1 MNFLDMLNKKNEEE
15 QEYQFEKPEFEPVS
29 VADDFISSIDA
40 PNMLEETPP
49 RDPLAEGAS
58 DLSPF
63 YANTTQDSEEDDNTD
78 KGGEQQGNNL
88 ETLYKD
94 YMASIG
100 SRQQRIKD
108 AAEADRRKR
117 LIQNL
122 SNAFSKIGTGLA
134 SGYANVKLDPIDLG
148 PANEEAR
155 ARAEQKGQLEDLLTQ
170 YKLKKAMTPE
180 QMSKLDEA
188 KLAKE
193 QALAAKY
200 KTEKERM
207 EAPQSEMEKIKLQ
220 TAQEQLK
227 QLREKPKK
235 EEKKDLIQTKMEKS
249 QAENYIEAQE
259 KAREAAAQDF
269 NLDEAIQAQLD
280 FTKNTI
286 FGTGGLYGTIPFT
299 NITPMKSLDRR
310 AEQLDAK
317 YKQLGLDKMVKMF
330 SGMSKAVDSDA
341 ERLAFEQTTPSIKN
355 EDATNLKIML
365 GAKAINHRAKAE
377 ANMQKKYYEK
387 NKTLEGY
394 KSSIEDKPTTVVVD
408 KNGKFRL
415 IERNQ
420 LDLAKK
426 SGFLTVDEYAE
437 SLIYPSEKVSK

>member
-1 MNFLDMLNKKNEEE
+1 MNLLDMLNKKNEEDE
-15 QEYQFEKPEFEPVS
+15 KYEFEKPEFEPVS
-29 VADDFISSIDA
+29 VADNFISNIDA
-40 PNMLEETPP
+40 PEMLEETPP

-63 YANTTQDSEEDDNTD
+63 YANTTQDSEEDDNMD

-88 ETLYKD
+88 ETLYKE
-94 YMASIG
+94 YMANIG
-100 SRQQRIKD
+100 SRQQQIKD

-134 SGYANVKLDPIDLG
+134 SGYANVKINPIDLG
-148 PANEEAR
+148 PADEEAK
-155 ARAEQKGQLEDLLTQ
+155 ARAAQKGQLEDLLTQ
-170 YKLKKAMTPE
+170 YKIKKAMTPE
-180 QMSKLDEA
+180 QMSKLDQA

-193 QALAAKY
+193 KALAAKY
-200 KTEKERM
+200 KAEKERM
-207 EAPQSEMEKIKLQ
+207 EAPQSEMEKVQLQ
-220 TAQEQLK
+220 TAQEELK
-227 QLREKPKK
+227 QLREPKK
-235 EEKKDLIQTKMEKS
+235 EKEKKDILQSKMKE
-249 QAENYIEAQE
+249 ALVDDYIKIQE
-259 KAREAAAQDF
+259 KAKEATAQDF

-286 FGTGGLYGTIPFT
+286 FGTGGLYATIPFT
-299 NITPMKSLDRR
+299 NTSPMKSLDRR

-317 YKQLGLDKMVKMF
+317 YKQLSLDKLKTF
-330 SGMSKAVDSDA
+330 SGMSKTLDSDS
-341 ERLAFEQTTPSIKN
+341 ERLAFEQTNPNIKN
-355 EDATNLKIML
+355 EDATNLKIMI
-365 GAKAINHRAKAE
+365 GAKAINHRIKAE
-377 ANMQKKYYEK
+377 ANMQKKYYEE

-408 KNGKFRL
+408 KNGKFKL
-415 IERNQ
+415 IERKQ

-437 SLIYPSEKVSK
+437 SLIYPSQKVNK